1 MSFHGEPDPGYRPVD
16 DEPPVP
22 VKEGLERFFRF
33 LGAPPVDVVTR
44 LADCWGEIV
53 GPALAGP
60 TRPLELLDGTLVVGC
75 DDPAWAAQVSW
86 METQIRQRFATVFPT
101 VELRRVTAR
110 TQPRQ
115 AEPPAP

>member
-1 MSFHGEPDPGYRPVD
+1 MSKFPDPVDEPVD
-16 DEPPVP
+16 DEQPVP
-22 VKEGLERFFRF
+22 VREGLERFFRF

-86 METQIRQRFATVFPT
+86 MEAQIRQRFAAVFPT

-110 TQPRQ
+110 TQPRPS
-115 AEPPAP
+115 ESPGP

>member
-1 MSFHGEPDPGYRPVD
+1 MSFHGDPDPGYRPVD
-16 DEPPVP
+16 DAPPVP

-60 TRPLELLDGTLVVGC
+60 TRPVELLDGTLVVGC

-115 AEPPAP
+115 GESAAP